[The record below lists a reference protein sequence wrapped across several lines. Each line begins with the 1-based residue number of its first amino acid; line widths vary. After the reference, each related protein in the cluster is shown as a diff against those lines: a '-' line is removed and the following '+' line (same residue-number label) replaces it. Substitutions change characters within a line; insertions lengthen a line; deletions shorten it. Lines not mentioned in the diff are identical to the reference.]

1 MKRALLLAVALTTV
15 AALGIHTPVGAA
27 ELPPFPN
34 LTFIAI
40 DGDETTTLESFR
52 GRPVLINFWASWCG
66 PCRMELPELQ
76 RLYNDYA
83 GDGFVLVTVNMDS
96 TPSAAHRFMEL
107 TRLSVPV
114 YRMDRRE
121 LAYLG
126 VESLPTSILIAP
138 SGQPVQIYEGYS
150 PAVAQEIHRLVAAM
164 LETKRPLS
172 P

>member
-1 MKRALLLAVALTTV
+1 MTTLLALAIH
-15 AALGIHTPVGAA
+15 AAPATA
-27 ELPPFPN
+27 ERPPFPN
-34 LTFIAI
+34 LTFFSM
-40 DGDETTTLESFR
+40 DGDETTTLESLR

-76 RLYNDYA
+76 RLYNKYA
-83 GDGFVLVTVNMDS
+83 GDGFVLITVNMDS
-96 TPSAAHRFMEL
+96 TQSAAQRFMEL

-126 VESLPTSILIAP
+126 VESLPTSILLDP

-150 PAVAQEIHRLVAAM
+150 PAVAEEIQRLVEAM
-164 LETKRPLS
+164 LKTSRS
-172 P
+172 PSP